1 MRQEPHPIHH
11 NCQLSA
17 ESLQQKKARAENYIA
32 ALAFVIEE
40 KADEAKHVYSTNIQ
54 EEAYYKCSVCSH
66 ENLARKSVA
75 TNQSPA
81 WGWTYEIP
89 YDFEVTDVVNDRQF
103 VAATDKQAYTI
114 CLPYDLTLPAS
125 VEIYT
130 LSASKDDQVGFAKLA
145 TNEIKALTP
154 YLIIPTMSG
163 QLLNLSGGNI
173 KKTNATLVAA
183 NDATSVAV
191 SGQQRGGIYIIN
203 GKKVLVK

>member
-1 MRQEPHPIHH
+1 MTRDATSHWHE
-11 NCQLSA
+11 CT
-17 ESLQQKKARAENYIA
+17 A
-32 ALAFVIEE
+32 AGICDAP

-103 VAATDKQAYTI
+103 VAATDKQAYTL

-130 LSASKDDQVGFAKLA
+130 LSASKDDQVGS
-145 TNEIKALTP
+145 
-154 YLIIPTMSG
+154 Y
-163 QLLNLSGGNI
+163 
-173 KKTNATLVAA
+173 TNATNKASILPMRAYLTAA
-183 NDATSVAV
+183 GAAPSRLFSFFDQTTGIQRTVVVDADSKPVVYDLQGRKV
-191 SGQQRGGIYIIN
+191 SAPQRGGIYIIN